1 MEKLA
6 LIALLTLLAIPLHAA
21 DVSDLTY
28 DASGPTITI
37 TDCDKAASGELII
50 PASIEG
56 KPVTSIEE
64 AIFQNCDG
72 LTSITIPDSV
82 TSIGKYAFY
91 ENAGLTSVTI
101 GNGVTSIGERA
112 FAYCSRLESI
122 TIGNGV
128 TSIEEQAF
136 SECTSLTS
144 ITIPDSVTSIGER
157 AFSKYHKLTSI
168 TIPDSVTTIGEAI
181 FQYCFNLT
189 SITIPDSVTSIG
201 KYAFSRCTSL
211 TSITIP
217 DGVTSVGYGAFYMC
231 SSLTSIT
238 FRGNAPTLD
247 DDVFLEAPANAK
259 VFIYEGASGFSPEDG
274 KFGGFSVVVQK
285 KPVPPKI
292 ISVVGAGGMIPMS
305 SLIITFTSGIGS
317 NYAIERSRDLVNWVT
332 LLIIAGEE
340 SSTEFTDNEP
350 INDGGGVFYRIREG
364 Q

>member
-82 TSIGKYAFY
+82 TSIGKYAF
-91 ENAGLTSVTI
+91 
-101 GNGVTSIGERA
+101 
-112 FAYCSRLESI
+112 
-122 TIGNGV
+122 
-128 TSIEEQAF
+128 
-136 SECTSLTS
+136 
-144 ITIPDSVTSIGER
+144 
-157 AFSKYHKLTSI
+157 
-168 TIPDSVTTIGEAI
+168 
-181 FQYCFNLT
+181 
-189 SITIPDSVTSIG
+189 
-201 KYAFSRCTSL
+201 SRCTSL

-274 KFGGFSVVVQK
+274 KFDEFSVVVQK
-285 KPVPPKI
+285 KPIPPKI
-292 ISVVGAGGMIPMS
+292 ISVVGAGDIIPMS

>member
-1 MEKLA
+1 
-6 LIALLTLLAIPLHAA
+6 
-21 DVSDLTY
+21 
-28 DASGPTITI
+28 
-37 TDCDKAASGELII
+37 
-50 PASIEG
+50 
-56 KPVTSIEE
+56 VT
-64 AIFQNCDG
+64 
-72 LTSITIPDSV
+72 
-82 TSIGKYAFY
+82 
-91 ENAGLTSVTI
+91 
-101 GNGVTSIGERA
+101 
-112 FAYCSRLESI
+112 SI

-128 TSIEEQAF
+128 TSIGDSAF
-136 SECTSLTS
+136 ARCNSL
-144 ITIPDSVTSIGER
+144 E
-157 AFSKYHKLTSI
+157 SI